1 MFLKYAMQIMPISS
15 AEIILYSLLKSCLG
29 KCKEITISDFV
40 LSHGSCEQHSRL
52 LERPPD
58 LACKR
63 GSILQKSPAVSIY
76 CIFKLLLVLKVT

>member
-1 MFLKYAMQIMPISS
+1 MQIMPISS